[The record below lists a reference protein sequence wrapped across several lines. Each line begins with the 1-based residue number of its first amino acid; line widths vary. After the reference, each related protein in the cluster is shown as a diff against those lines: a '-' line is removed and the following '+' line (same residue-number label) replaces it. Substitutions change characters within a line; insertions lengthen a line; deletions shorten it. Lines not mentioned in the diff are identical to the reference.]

1 MTVIVCCRLYETV
14 HTLYPEV
21 LDHISDTVE
30 PFCITDKNSMTFS
43 NPQFSHGP
51 WKGYLVGVVG
61 DVAAHEDDALWPNR
75 VCYMLPSCHQH
86 SFSAWHYTCLLCSSF
101 HNHVT
106 SF

>member
-1 MTVIVCCRLYETV
+1 MCCRLYETV

-43 NPQFSHGP
+43 KPQFSHGP

-75 VCYMLPSCHQH
+75 VCS
-86 SFSAWHYTCLLCSSF
+86 LLSSVISIQCQNGTPLDGCDQAF
-101 HNHVT
+101 TAIIN
-106 SF
+106 SY

>member
-1 MTVIVCCRLYETV
+1 MGTHCTTCIVCCRLYETV

-21 LDHISDTVE
+21 LDHIKDTVE

-43 NPQFSHGP
+43 KPQFSHGP

-75 VCYMLPSCHQH
+75 VCYMLSSCHQH
-86 SFSAWHYTCLLCSSF
+86 SFSEWR
-101 HNHVT
+101 
-106 SF
+106 